1 MKKRPVADGG
11 QIADIQ
17 IDFNDLFM
25 RPEWLDLLDRVAAVE
40 KRNIEQDERLTNNEL
55 RLSKLEKAINDP
67 MDRILLLEQQIQH
80 LQLQLNNKV
89 NVQDLFNELIKKA
102 NITDLKALE
111 ANLIR
116 LNEIVNDLAN

>member
-1 MKKRPVADGG
+1 
-11 QIADIQ
+11 
-17 IDFNDLFM
+17 M